1 MNKILDVVED
11 IKQNITDNQYKTIME
26 SLMEVYKIENKDIN
40 IKGFVLKCFTLMNWL
55 DSKLELDP
63 EHFKQIKKT
72 ELEEYII
79 KKQYDYRYYEN
90 IDFVK
95 KVLELYLF
103 QIPKKQTSKIYYQ
116 HIDFKYGE
124 EEEGY

>member
-79 KKQYDYRYYEN
+79 KRQYDYRYYEN